1 MSLRD
6 PFKRGENWYCEV
18 NRKRVSLK
26 TKDKT
31 EAMARF
37 REIRKRYYEHLAGAP
52 LVIEMTFGD
61 FADEYEHWAEDAV
74 ESRKTLSA
82 NLLALHKLLAVV
94 PRSLPLSAL
103 SKKHLDLLVAKNKGC
118 KPVSINNYIRH
129 ASAVMNKAVDWNYL
143 KTNPFHGYKKLKE
156 RKELPLF
163 IPSEEIA
170 VFLER
175 ITDIDER
182 RLLTAYIFS
191 GRRRSEL
198 WGLRWEN
205 INFEKEM
212 YYISASTSKSNL
224 SRWYPLHPTFKAVLV
239 ALGIKKKGRIFDKWQ
254 HPDSITHIAKAALVA
269 GGYPELS
276 LHKLRHTFAT
286 LLKDHGV
293 DLDTIGAL
301 LGHTDRQATEI
312 YAHITVRRQR
322 SALSVIP
329 CQNIPL

>member
-170 VFLER
+170 AFLER
-175 ITDIDER
+175 
-182 RLLTAYIFS
+182 
-191 GRRRSEL
+191 
-198 WGLRWEN
+198 
-205 INFEKEM
+205 M
-212 YYISASTSKSNL
+212 
-224 SRWYPLHPTFKAVLV
+224 
-239 ALGIKKKGRIFDKWQ
+239 
-254 HPDSITHIAKAALVA
+254 
-269 GGYPELS
+269 
-276 LHKLRHTFAT
+276 
-286 LLKDHGV
+286 
-293 DLDTIGAL
+293 
-301 LGHTDRQATEI
+301 
-312 YAHITVRRQR
+312 
-322 SALSVIP
+322 
-329 CQNIPL
+329 

>member
-1 MSLRD
+1 M
-6 PFKRGENWYCEV
+6 
-18 NRKRVSLK
+18 
-26 TKDKT
+26 
-31 EAMARF
+31 
-37 REIRKRYYEHLAGAP
+37 
-52 LVIEMTFGD
+52 
-61 FADEYEHWAEDAV
+61 
-74 ESRKTLSA
+74 
-82 NLLALHKLLAVV
+82 
-94 PRSLPLSAL
+94 
-103 SKKHLDLLVAKNKGC
+103 
-118 KPVSINNYIRH
+118 
-129 ASAVMNKAVDWNYL
+129 
-143 KTNPFHGYKKLKE
+143 
-156 RKELPLF
+156 F

-170 VFLER
+170 AFLER

-205 INFEKEM
+205 INFEKDM

-286 LLKDHGV
+286 R
-293 DLDTIGAL
+293 AL
-301 LGHTDRQATEI
+301 ECGMDVKTLSEILGHKNATVTLNR
-312 YAHITVRRQR
+312 YAHSLQEHKQEMMNKVGKIF
-322 SALSVIP
+322 L
-329 CQNIPL
+329 

>member
-118 KPVSINNYIRH
+118 KHVSINNYIRH

-170 VFLER
+170 AFLER

-205 INFEKEM
+205 INFEKDM

-276 LHKLRHTFAT
+276 LHKPRGKKLRKEKGGSYFMKVSRLAF
-286 LLKDHGV
+286 LIMANWPELKKYKTCIFDDNRKVMMGRHFNEY
-293 DLDTIGAL
+293 I
-301 LGHTDRQATEI
+301 
-312 YAHITVRRQR
+312 
-322 SALSVIP
+322 
-329 CQNIPL
+329 

>member
-103 SKKHLDLLVAKNKGC
+103 SK
-118 KPVSINNYIRH
+118 SI
-129 ASAVMNKAVDWNYL
+129 
-143 KTNPFHGYKKLKE
+143 
-156 RKELPLF
+156 
-163 IPSEEIA
+163 
-170 VFLER
+170 
-175 ITDIDER
+175 
-182 RLLTAYIFS
+182 
-191 GRRRSEL
+191 
-198 WGLRWEN
+198 
-205 INFEKEM
+205 
-212 YYISASTSKSNL
+212 
-224 SRWYPLHPTFKAVLV
+224 
-239 ALGIKKKGRIFDKWQ
+239 
-254 HPDSITHIAKAALVA
+254 
-269 GGYPELS
+269 
-276 LHKLRHTFAT
+276 
-286 LLKDHGV
+286 
-293 DLDTIGAL
+293 
-301 LGHTDRQATEI
+301 
-312 YAHITVRRQR
+312 
-322 SALSVIP
+322 
-329 CQNIPL
+329 